1 VATTTDVDAHV
12 PVREGEYGS
21 KVTAVE
27 PGGIE
32 YIPGSERHGN
42 PIQLFWTWMSPN
54 MEFAT
59 VFVGVLPI
67 AVFGGGF
74 WPTVFGVTLGSLMG
88 SITHALLSTMGPRFG
103 VPQMVEGRASFGFFG
118 NFLPAGLSWL
128 TASFGWFIVNSVSG
142 TFALVTLTAVLNN
155 HNAVISFPVAFV
167 IVVVA
172 QVIVA
177 FIGHNMIHQFERII
191 FPYLTVVFG
200 LATIIILAQ
209 AHPGLDFNAKA
220 GPAASGGPSGAFI
233 LAVFIA
239 FGYAIGWNPFASD
252 YSRYLPKNSN
262 PRKVALAAGLGVFV
276 SCTVL
281 EIAGAA
287 AATISQLG
295 NNPTE
300 QFTNPLPVWLQVL
313 VLLGIAL
320 GAVAANVLNIYSG
333 SMAFLTLGINLA
345 VQWRRAISALVFG
358 VIGLVI
364 GLALQA
370 NVGPG
375 TKYENFLLLITYWI
389 TPWLA
394 VVITDF
400 VLHRGRYPEQVFY
413 DTGWANWKGFIAM
426 LAGIIAT
433 TPFWD
438 QPPSIS
444 LPSFFGSVPANNPQL
459 GDLSFF
465 AGAIVAT
472 VVYLVLYQ
480 VTKRPAQ
487 ARV

>member
-1 VATTTDVDAHV
+1 VATTTDIESQV

-32 YIPGSERHGN
+32 YIPDRERHGS

-88 SITHALLSTMGPRFG
+88 SITHGLLSTMGPRFG
-103 VPQMVEGRASFGFFG
+103 VPQMVQSRAAFGFLG
-118 NFLPAGLSWL
+118 SFLPAGLSWL

-142 TFALVTLTAVLNN
+142 TFALVTLTSVLNN
-155 HNAVISFPVAFV
+155 HHEVISFPVAFTL
-167 IVVVA
+167 IVVV

-177 FIGHNMIHQFERII
+177 FIGHNLIHSFERII
-191 FPYLTVVFG
+191 FPYLTIVFG
-200 LATIIILAQ
+200 LATVIILVQ
-209 AHPGLDFNAKA
+209 AHPEVGFNAKA
-220 GPAASGGPSGAFI
+220 PVPFGGPSAAFI
-233 LAVFIA
+233 LAVFIS

-252 YSRYLPKNSN
+252 YSRYLPRNSN
-262 PRKVALAAGLGVFV
+262 PRTVALAAGLGVFV

-333 SMAFLTLGINLA
+333 SMAFLTLGIKVA
-345 VQWRRAISALVFG
+345 VEKRRAISALVFG
-358 VIGLVI
+358 AIGLVI
-364 GLALQA
+364 GLLLQT
-370 NVGPG
+370 NVAPG
-375 TKYENFLLLITYWI
+375 SKYESFLLLITYWI
-389 TPWLA
+389 TPYLA
-394 VVITDF
+394 VVITDYF
-400 VLHRGRYPEQVFY
+400 LHRGQYPESVFY
-413 DTGWANWKGFIAM
+413 DTKHRNWKGFIAM

-433 TPFWD
+433 VPFWN
-438 QPPSIS
+438 QPP
-444 LPSFFGSVPANNPQL
+444 PVPLGWVPTNYPQL

-465 AGAIVAT
+465 AGGIVAT

-480 VTKRPAQ
+480 VGKRPAQ
-487 ARV
+487 APARARA

>member
-1 VATTTDVDAHV
+1 
-12 PVREGEYGS
+12 
-21 KVTAVE
+21 
-27 PGGIE
+27 
-32 YIPGSERHGN
+32 
-42 PIQLFWTWMSPN
+42 

-88 SITHALLSTMGPRFG
+88 SITHGLLSTMGPRFG
-103 VPQMVEGRASFGFFG
+103 VPQMVQSRAAFGFLG
-118 NFLPAGLSWL
+118 SFLPAGLSWL

-142 TFALVTLTAVLNN
+142 TFALVTLTSVLNN
-155 HNAVISFPVAFV
+155 HHEVISFPVAFTL
-167 IVVVA
+167 IVVV

-177 FIGHNMIHQFERII
+177 FIGHNLIHSFERII
-191 FPYLTVVFG
+191 FPYLTIVFG
-200 LATIIILAQ
+200 LATVIILVQ
-209 AHPGLDFNAKA
+209 AHPEVGFNAKA
-220 GPAASGGPSGAFI
+220 PVPFGGPSAAFI
-233 LAVFIA
+233 LAVFIS

-252 YSRYLPKNSN
+252 YSRYLPRNSN
-262 PRKVALAAGLGVFV
+262 PRTVALAAGLGVFV

-333 SMAFLTLGINLA
+333 SMAFLTLGIKVA
-345 VQWRRAISALVFG
+345 VEKRRAISALVFG
-358 VIGLVI
+358 AIGLVI
-364 GLALQA
+364 GLLLQT
-370 NVGPG
+370 NVAPG
-375 TKYENFLLLITYWI
+375 SKYESFLLLITYWI
-389 TPWLA
+389 TPYLA
-394 VVITDF
+394 VVITDYF
-400 VLHRGRYPEQVFY
+400 LHRGQYPESVFY
-413 DTGWANWKGFIAM
+413 DTKHRNWKGFIAM

-433 TPFWD
+433 VPFWN
-438 QPPSIS
+438 QPP
-444 LPSFFGSVPANNPQL
+444 PVPLGWVPTNYPQL

-465 AGAIVAT
+465 AGGIVAT

-480 VTKRPAQ
+480 VGKRPAQ
-487 ARV
+487 APARARA

>member
-1 VATTTDVDAHV
+1 VATTTDIESQV
-12 PVREGEYGS
+12 PVREGQYGA

-32 YIPGSERHGN
+32 YIPDRERHGS

-74 WPTVFGVTLGSLMG
+74 WPTVFGVTLGTLMG
-88 SITHALLSTMGPRFG
+88 SITHGLLSQMGPRFG
-103 VPQMVEGRASFGFFG
+103 VPQMVQSRAAFGFLG
-118 NFLPAGLSWL
+118 SFLPAGLSWL

-142 TFALVTLTAVLNN
+142 TFALVTLTSVLNN
-155 HNAVISFPVAFV
+155 HHEVISFPVAFTL
-167 IVVVA
+167 IVVV

-177 FIGHNMIHQFERII
+177 FIGHNLIHSFERII
-191 FPYLTVVFG
+191 FPYLTIVFG
-200 LATIIILAQ
+200 LATIVILVQ
-209 AHPGLDFNAKA
+209 AHPEVGFNAKA
-220 GPAASGGPSGAFI
+220 PVPFGGPSAAFI
-233 LAVFIA
+233 LAVFIS

-252 YSRYLPKNSN
+252 YSRYLPRNSN
-262 PRKVALAAGLGVFV
+262 PRRVALAAGLGVFV

-333 SMAFLTLGINLA
+333 SMAFLTLGIKLA
-345 VQWRRAISALVFG
+345 VEKRRAISALVFG
-358 VIGLVI
+358 AIGQVIGL
-364 GLALQA
+364 LLQT
-370 NVGPG
+370 NVAPG
-375 TKYENFLLLITYWI
+375 SKYESFLLLITYWI
-389 TPWLA
+389 TPYLA
-394 VVITDF
+394 VVITDYL
-400 VLHRGRYPEQVFY
+400 LHRGQYPEAVFY
-413 DTGWANWKGFIAM
+413 DTRHRNWKGFIAM

-433 TPFWD
+433 VPFWN
-438 QPPSIS
+438 QPPPVP
-444 LPSFFGSVPANNPQL
+444 LGWVPSNYPQL

-465 AGAIVAT
+465 AGGIVAT

-480 VTKRPAQ
+480 LGKRPAQ
-487 ARV
+487 TPTRARV

>member
-1 VATTTDVDAHV
+1 MATTTDVESDV

-21 KVTAVE
+21 KVAAIE

-32 YIPGSERHGN
+32 YIPDRERHGT
-42 PIQLFWTWMSPN
+42 PIRLFWTWMSPN

-74 WPTVFGVTLGSLMG
+74 WPTVFGVILGSLLG
-88 SITHALLSTMGPRFG
+88 SITHAIVSSMGPRFG
-103 VPQMVEGRASFGFFG
+103 VPQMVEGRAAFGFFG

-142 TFALVTLTAVLNN
+142 TFALVTLTSVLSN
-155 HNAVISFPVAFV
+155 HEAALDFRIAFV

-177 FIGHNMIHQFERII
+177 FIGHNMIHSFERII
-191 FPYLTVVFG
+191 FPYLTIVFG

-209 AHPGLDFNAKA
+209 SHPGVGFNASA
-220 GPAASGGPSGAFI
+220 PVAFGGPSGAFI
-233 LAVFIA
+233 LAVFIS

-252 YSRYLPKNSN
+252 YSRYLPRNSSSL
-262 PRKVALAAGLGVFV
+262 RVGLAAGLGVFV
-276 SCTVL
+276 SCAVL

-287 AATISQLG
+287 AATISKLG
-295 NNPTE
+295 ANPTE
-300 QFTNPLPVWLQVL
+300 QFTNPLPTWLQVL
-313 VLLGIAL
+313 VLLGIAV

-333 SMAFLTLGINLA
+333 SMAFLTLGIRLPLEK
-345 VQWRRAISALVFG
+345 RRAISALVFG
-358 VIGLVI
+358 AIGLVI

-394 VVITDF
+394 VIITDF
-400 VLHRGRYPEQVFY
+400 VLHRGQYPEQTFY
-413 DTGWANWKGFIAM
+413 DVGWANWKGFVAM
-426 LAGIIAT
+426 LAGILAT
-433 TPFWD
+433 IPFWD
-438 QPPSIS
+438 QGDPIP
-444 LPSFFGSVPANNPQL
+444 LGWVPKNYPQL

-480 VTKRPAQ
+480 VGKRPAQ
-487 ARV
+487 VPTRARV